1 MSTRH
6 SITEHQTR
14 QMTLLQIFRR
24 HGTWNSVRGQLA
36 TSRLVQRRLGS
47 KQSEGR
53 PVGSLDSKFLRHDSH
68 CIKKDDTHQ
77 METKHPG

>member
-6 SITEHQTR
+6 LITGHQTR
-14 QMTLLQIFRR
+14 QTTLLHIFLR
-24 HGTWNSVRGQLA
+24 HGTSISVRGQLA
-36 TSRLVQRRLGS
+36 TSRLVQHQSGS
-47 KQSEGR
+47 KRSERR

-68 CIKKDDTHQ
+68 CIKRDDTHQ